1 MMPSEA
7 EIRDFTACITE
18 LVQLWSCISIQAL
31 DTVPLLRILPNPSL
45 QRLLQVVEKRDAFV
59 RAQIQRHQE
68 SLEPERPRDVVDHLL
83 LAMGDLGPK
92 RLHMALVDLFIG
104 GTETTAALLAWAC
117 AFLVRHPEVQDR
129 IHAELQDVLGP
140 TAPLRP
146 RDRDRLPLLSA
157 TLNETLR
164 LRPPVPLALPHR
176 TTRPTSVA
184 GMSIPQDTIVIPNL
198 FAAHHD
204 ETKWL
209 EPEEFRPERFLAPGA
224 LRDLLPFSCG
234 ARACPGEAL
243 ARAEALVTLGRL
255 LREFRLEPA
264 VLGTLPA
271 LNVVSFGIVLR
282 CPSLC
287 LRLVPRPRAPPPARG
302 HTLVTPLPGVMTPL
316 PGELP

>member
-83 LAMGDLGPK
+83 LAMGDLGPE

-140 TAPLRP
+140 TAPLSP

-209 EPEEFRPERFLAPGA
+209 EPEEFRPGRGLEWGEGVGLATGRLGTRMPGSYGWPLTRTPGFPPMVFPLPKA
-224 LRDLLPFSCG
+224 WAPLRHD
-234 ARACPGEAL
+234 
-243 ARAEALVTLGRL
+243 LVTR
-255 LREFRLEPA
+255 
-264 VLGTLPA
+264 
-271 LNVVSFGIVLR
+271 I
-282 CPSLC
+282 
-287 LRLVPRPRAPPPARG
+287 
-302 HTLVTPLPGVMTPL
+302 PL
-316 PGELP
+316 